1 MSSRQTDFFLTSN
14 DQLSLERALRS
25 TEDFVIVGGFPEGG
39 ALQFLKNF
47 ALEENNLGSSRAY
60 LVRPQEL
67 PEVRLRNIET
77 RSYKAIDVDRSPVI
91 EFDGCRRLGDRI
103 TRGRMYVISMYF
115 EGQTLIRKDEGF
127 LRWTE
132 KLMSKARR
140 KLKKAPGSI
149 FYYGEEAWQLRGA
162 GIEFG

>member
-1 MSSRQTDFFLTSN
+1 M
-14 DQLSLERALRS
+14 
-25 TEDFVIVGGFPEGG
+25 IVGGFPEGG
-39 ALQFLKNF
+39 TLRFLKDF
-47 ALEENNLGSSRAY
+47 ALEGNDLGGRRAY

-67 PEVRLRNIET
+67 PEMRLRDIET

-103 TRGRMYVISMYF
+103 TEGRMYVISNYF

-132 KLMSKARR
+132 KLMTKARR
-140 KLKKAPGSI
+140 TLKKAPASF
-149 FYYGEEAWQLRGA
+149 FYYGEAAWQLRGT